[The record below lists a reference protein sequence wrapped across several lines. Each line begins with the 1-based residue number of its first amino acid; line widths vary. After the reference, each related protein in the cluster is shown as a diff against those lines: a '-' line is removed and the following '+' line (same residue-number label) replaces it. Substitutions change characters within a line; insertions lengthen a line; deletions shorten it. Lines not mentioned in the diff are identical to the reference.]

1 MAGERNS
8 GWPGFFRV
16 FAVFAALMLLLAQSG
31 QELVPISS
39 GDWQVLSIYEGLTH
53 WSVPALF
60 MVWGM
65 YALEGGSK
73 SALGGTLL
81 PLALPAF
88 CMLVF
93 WGALYAVVS
102 HLLGGGALTLG
113 GVWSALVSAAQGNT
127 YFHLWILYPLIG
139 RWGWTR
145 DWRMWAYTNHRCKL
159 VSPWPADTRAAQGNT
174 YFHLWILYP
183 LIGLYLVHPL
193 LQRFASSASR
203 GEILY
208 ILGLAFLFA
217 SVLPLWAAF
226 HPNQVLTALLERFQ
240 VHMVLGYMG
249 YYLAGWYLRHFTIGR
264 IPEFLI
270 YILGILGMVLTLAG
284 PSLIGGGRELW
295 YSYTAPGVALTAA
308 ALCTLFRYVL
318 GMSEERSRR
327 RAVYSLGECV
337 FGVYLF
343 HQIWVLVFR
352 WLGVSPL
359 ALGAVASVPVF
370 ALVYFLLSLPFAWL
384 FSHVP
389 GVGRWLA
396 D

>member
-39 GDWQVLSIYEGLTH
+39 GDWQVLSIYEGLTR

-65 YALEGGSK
+65 YALEGGNK

-81 PLALPAF
+81 TLALPAF

-139 RWGWTR
+139 
-145 DWRMWAYTNHRCKL
+145 
-159 VSPWPADTRAAQGNT
+159 
-174 YFHLWILYP
+174 
-183 LIGLYLVHPL
+183 LYLVHPL

-203 GEILY
+203 GEI
-208 ILGLAFLFA
+208 
-217 SVLPLWAAF
+217 
-226 HPNQVLTALLERFQ
+226 
-240 VHMVLGYMG
+240 
-249 YYLAGWYLRHFTIGR
+249 
-264 IPEFLI
+264 
-270 YILGILGMVLTLAG
+270 
-284 PSLIGGGRELW
+284 
-295 YSYTAPGVALTAA
+295 
-308 ALCTLFRYVL
+308 
-318 GMSEERSRR
+318 
-327 RAVYSLGECV
+327 
-337 FGVYLF
+337 
-343 HQIWVLVFR
+343 
-352 WLGVSPL
+352 
-359 ALGAVASVPVF
+359 
-370 ALVYFLLSLPFAWL
+370 
-384 FSHVP
+384 
-389 GVGRWLA
+389 
-396 D
+396 

>member
-31 QELVPISS
+31 QDLAPISS
-39 GDWQVLSIYEGLTH
+39 GDWQVLSIYEGLTR

-65 YALEGGSK
+65 YALEGGNK

-81 PLALPAF
+81 TLALPAF

-139 RWGWTR
+139 
-145 DWRMWAYTNHRCKL
+145 
-159 VSPWPADTRAAQGNT
+159 
-174 YFHLWILYP
+174 
-183 LIGLYLVHPL
+183 LYLVHPL

-208 ILGLAFLFA
+208 ILGLALLFA
-217 SVLPLWAAF
+217 GVLPLWAAF
-226 HPNQVLTALLERFQ
+226 HPNQVLTVLLERFQ

-249 YYLAGWYLRHFTIGR
+249 CYLAGWYLRHFTIGR

-270 YILGILGMVLTLAG
+270 YILGVLGMVLTLAG
-284 PSLIGGGRELW
+284 PSLIGGGRDLW
-295 YSYTAPGVALTAA
+295 YGYTAPGVALTAA
-308 ALCTLFRYVL
+308 ALCTLFR
-318 GMSEERSRR
+318 
-327 RAVYSLGECV
+327 
-337 FGVYLF
+337 
-343 HQIWVLVFR
+343 
-352 WLGVSPL
+352 
-359 ALGAVASVPVF
+359 
-370 ALVYFLLSLPFAWL
+370 
-384 FSHVP
+384 
-389 GVGRWLA
+389 
-396 D
+396 

>member
-31 QELVPISS
+31 QELVPIAG
-39 GDWQVLSIYEGLTH
+39 GDWQVLSIYEGLTR

-65 YALEGGSK
+65 YALEGGNK

-81 PLALPAF
+81 TLALPAF

-139 RWGWTR
+139 
-145 DWRMWAYTNHRCKL
+145 
-159 VSPWPADTRAAQGNT
+159 
-174 YFHLWILYP
+174 
-183 LIGLYLVHPL
+183 LYLVHPL

-208 ILGLAFLFA
+208 ILGLALLFA
-217 SVLPLWAAF
+217 GVLPLWAAF
-226 HPNQVLTALLERFQ
+226 HPNRVLTVLLERFQ

-318 GMSEERSRR
+318 GVSEERSRR
-327 RAVYSLGECV
+327 SAVYALGECV
-337 FGVYLF
+337 FEVYLF

-359 ALGAVASVPVF
+359 VLGAVASGPVF

-384 FSHVP
+384 FSHIP

>member
-31 QELVPISS
+31 QELVSISS
-39 GDWQVLSIYEGLTH
+39 GDWQVLSIYEGLTR

-65 YALEGGSK
+65 YALEGGNK

-81 PLALPAF
+81 TLALPAF

-139 RWGWTR
+139 
-145 DWRMWAYTNHRCKL
+145 
-159 VSPWPADTRAAQGNT
+159 
-174 YFHLWILYP
+174 
-183 LIGLYLVHPL
+183 LYLVHPL

-208 ILGLAFLFA
+208 ILGLALLFA
-217 SVLPLWAAF
+217 GVLPLWAAF

-249 YYLAGWYLRHFTIGR
+249 CYLA
-264 IPEFLI
+264 
-270 YILGILGMVLTLAG
+270 
-284 PSLIGGGRELW
+284 
-295 YSYTAPGVALTAA
+295 
-308 ALCTLFRYVL
+308 
-318 GMSEERSRR
+318 
-327 RAVYSLGECV
+327 
-337 FGVYLF
+337 
-343 HQIWVLVFR
+343 R
-352 WLGVSPL
+352 W
-359 ALGAVASVPVF
+359 
-370 ALVYFLLSLPFAWL
+370 
-384 FSHVP
+384 
-389 GVGRWLA
+389 
-396 D
+396 

>member
-39 GDWQVLSIYEGLTH
+39 GDWQVLSIYEGLTR

-65 YALEGGSK
+65 YSLEGGNK

-81 PLALPAF
+81 TLALPAF

-102 HLLGGGALTLG
+102 QLLGGGALTLG
-113 GVWSALVSAAQGNT
+113 GIWSALVSAAQG
-127 YFHLWILYPLIG
+127 
-139 RWGWTR
+139 
-145 DWRMWAYTNHRCKL
+145 D
-159 VSPWPADTRAAQGNT
+159 T

-193 LQRFASSASR
+193 IQRFASSASR

-208 ILGLAFLFA
+208 VLGLAFLFA
-217 SVLPLWAAF
+217 SVLPMWAAF
-226 HPNQVLTALLERFQ
+226 HPNQVLTVLLERFQ

-284 PSLIGGGRELW
+284 PSLIGGGRDLW

-318 GMSEERSRR
+318 GVSEERSRR
-327 RAVYSLGECV
+327 SAVYALGECV

-343 HQIWVLVFR
+343 HQIWALVFR
-352 WLGVSPL
+352 WFGVSPL
-359 ALGAVASVPVF
+359 LWGRWPRCRCLPWPTSCSRSPSPGCSPVFRGLGAGWRIKNSGMGPPQSVIAGFPPQVA
-370 ALVYFLLSLPFAWL
+370 
-384 FSHVP
+384 
-389 GVGRWLA
+389 GRKHPRRLQ
-396 D
+396 

>member
-1 MAGERNS
+1 MRGS
-8 GWPGFFRV
+8 P
-16 FAVFAALMLLLAQSG
+16 
-31 QELVPISS
+31 LVGPRPVHGV
-39 GDWQVLSIYEGLTH
+39 GDVR
-53 WSVPALF
+53 
-60 MVWGM
+60 
-65 YALEGGSK
+65 LEGGNK

-81 PLALPAF
+81 TLALPAF

-113 GVWSALVSAAQGNT
+113 GVWSALVS
-127 YFHLWILYPLIG
+127 
-139 RWGWTR
+139 
-145 DWRMWAYTNHRCKL
+145 
-159 VSPWPADTRAAQGNT
+159 AAQGNT

-240 VHMVLGYMG
+240 VHMVLGYLG
-249 YYLAGWYLRHFTIGR
+249 CYLAGWYLRHFTIGR

-318 GMSEERSRR
+318 GVSEERSRR
-327 RAVYSLGECV
+327 RAVYALGSASLGCTC
-337 FGVYLF
+337 FTRSGSWCSGGSGCPL
-343 HQIWVLVFR
+343 WPWGR
-352 WLGVSPL
+352 WPRCRCSPWSTSCSPSPL
-359 ALGAVASVPVF
+359 
-370 ALVYFLLSLPFAWL
+370 
-384 FSHVP
+384 P
-389 GVGRWLA
+389 GCSPMFRGLDA
-396 D
+396 G

>member
-113 GVWSALVSAAQGNT
+113 GVWSALVS
-127 YFHLWILYPLIG
+127 
-139 RWGWTR
+139 
-145 DWRMWAYTNHRCKL
+145 
-159 VSPWPADTRAAQGNT
+159 AAQGNT

>member
-1 MAGERNS
+1 
-8 GWPGFFRV
+8 
-16 FAVFAALMLLLAQSG
+16 
-31 QELVPISS
+31 
-39 GDWQVLSIYEGLTH
+39 
-53 WSVPALF
+53 
-60 MVWGM
+60 
-65 YALEGGSK
+65 
-73 SALGGTLL
+73 
-81 PLALPAF
+81 
-88 CMLVF
+88 MLVF

-113 GVWSALVSAAQGNT
+113 GVWSALVSAAQG
-127 YFHLWILYPLIG
+127 
-139 RWGWTR
+139 
-145 DWRMWAYTNHRCKL
+145 D
-159 VSPWPADTRAAQGNT
+159 T

-193 LQRFASSASR
+193 IQRFASSASR

-208 ILGLAFLFA
+208 ILGLALLFA
-217 SVLPLWAAF
+217 GVLPLWAAF
-226 HPNQVLTALLERFQ
+226 HPNQVLTVLLERFQ

-249 YYLAGWYLRHFTIGR
+249 YYLAGWYLRHFTIYC
-264 IPEFLI
+264 IPEFFI

-284 PSLIGGGRELW
+284 PSLIGGGRDLW

-318 GMSEERSRR
+318 GVSEERSRR
-327 RAVYSLGECV
+327 SAVYALGECV

-359 ALGAVASVPVF
+359 VLGAVASVPVF

-384 FSHVP
+384 FSHIP

>member
-39 GDWQVLSIYEGLTH
+39 GDWQVLSIYEGLTR

-65 YALEGGSK
+65 YALEGGGRP
-73 SALGGTLL
+73 ALGGTLL
-81 PLALPAF
+81 TLVLPAF

-102 HLLGGGALTLG
+102 HLLGGGALTLE
-113 GVWSALVSAAQGNT
+113 GVWSALVS
-127 YFHLWILYPLIG
+127 
-139 RWGWTR
+139 
-145 DWRMWAYTNHRCKL
+145 
-159 VSPWPADTRAAQGNT
+159 AAQGNT

-217 SVLPLWAAF
+217 GVLPLWAAF
-226 HPNQVLTALLERFQ
+226 HPNQVLTVLLERFQ

-270 YILGILGMVLTLAG
+270 YILGVLGMVLTLAG

-308 ALCTLFRYVL
+308 AL
-318 GMSEERSRR
+318 
-327 RAVYSLGECV
+327 
-337 FGVYLF
+337 
-343 HQIWVLVFR
+343 
-352 WLGVSPL
+352 
-359 ALGAVASVPVF
+359 F
-370 ALVYFLLSLPFAWL
+370 ALSLTACGPAASIRAALIW
-384 FSHVP
+384 
-389 GVGRWLA
+389 
-396 D
+396 

>member
-39 GDWQVLSIYEGLTH
+39 GDWQVLSIYEGLTR

-65 YALEGGSK
+65 YSLEGGNK

-81 PLALPAF
+81 TLALPAF

-93 WGALYAVVS
+93 WGGLYAVVS
-102 HLLGGGALTLG
+102 QLLGGGALTLG
-113 GVWSALVSAAQGNT
+113 GVWSALVSAAQG
-127 YFHLWILYPLIG
+127 
-139 RWGWTR
+139 
-145 DWRMWAYTNHRCKL
+145 D
-159 VSPWPADTRAAQGNT
+159 T

-193 LQRFASSASR
+193 IQRFASSASR

-208 ILGLAFLFA
+208 VLGLAFLFA
-217 SVLPLWAAF
+217 SALPMWGRLPPQSSAHRPAGALPGPHGAGLYGLLPGRVVFEALSPSAAF
-226 HPNQVLTALLERFQ
+226 RNFSSTSWVSWGWSSPWRGPASSAGAGTCGTA
-240 VHMVLGYMG
+240 
-249 YYLAGWYLRHFTIGR
+249 
-264 IPEFLI
+264 IP
-270 YILGILGMVLTLAG
+270 
-284 PSLIGGGRELW
+284 PR
-295 YSYTAPGVALTAA
+295 GVALTAA

-318 GMSEERSRR
+318 GVSEERSRR
-327 RAVYSLGECV
+327 SAVYALGECV

-343 HQIWVLVFR
+343 HQIWALVFR
-352 WLGVSPL
+352 WFGVSPL
-359 ALGAVASVPVF
+359 PWGRWPRCRCLPWPTSCSLSPSPGCSPVFRGLGAGWRIKNPGMGPPQSVIAGFPPQVAGRKHPRRLQWSQR
-370 ALVYFLLSLPFAWL
+370 
-384 FSHVP
+384 
-389 GVGRWLA
+389 GRWSP
-396 D
+396 

>member
-31 QELVPISS
+31 QDVTAVSS
-39 GDWQVLSIYEGLTH
+39 GDWQVLSIYEGLTR

-65 YALEGGSK
+65 YALEGGNK

-81 PLALPAF
+81 TLALPAF

-102 HLLGGGALTLG
+102 HLLEGGALTLG
-113 GVWSALVSAAQGNT
+113 GVWSALVSAAQG
-127 YFHLWILYPLIG
+127 
-139 RWGWTR
+139 
-145 DWRMWAYTNHRCKL
+145 D
-159 VSPWPADTRAAQGNT
+159 T

-217 SVLPLWAAF
+217 GVLPLWAAF

-318 GMSEERSRR
+318 GVSEERSRR
-327 RAVYSLGECV
+327 QRVSGVAKISFGIYLVHV
-337 FGVYLF
+337 FFLILLRHFG
-343 HQIWVLVFR
+343 IT
-352 WLGVSPL
+352 
-359 ALGAVASVPVF
+359 ALSFVPALSVPVLS
-370 ALVYFLLSLPFAWL
+370 AAVFLGSFTVAWPLSKLP
-384 FSHVP
+384 
-389 GVGRWLA
+389 LA
-396 D
+396 GKYLT